1 MRVRFCSVFFPDFNE
16 KFTEEKKN
24 ARFPVN
30 SMVINAM
37 SASRE

>member
-16 KFTEEKKN
+16 KFTEKKN
-24 ARFPVN
+24 ARFPMN